1 MNIITKFIEKLLYNN
16 RQIIVFEKNGVNS
29 SIIVFN
35 IDPAERIQLAVLT
48 VIELIKGD
56 CKYYNLSY
64 KDKVEIVRNAIEVIG
79 KQTGVD
85 ININFKED

>member
-16 RQIIVFEKNGVNS
+16 RQVIVFEKNGVNS

-85 ININFKED
+85 INKED

>member
-1 MNIITKFIEKLLYNN
+1 MNIIRKFIEKLLYTN
-16 RQIIVFEKNGVNS
+16 RQVIVFEKNGVNS

-35 IDPAERIQLAVLT
+35 IDPAERIKLAVLT

-64 KDKVEIVRNAIEVIG
+64 KDKVEIVRNIIEVIG
-79 KQTGVD
+79 EQTKVD
-85 ININFKED
+85 ININKED